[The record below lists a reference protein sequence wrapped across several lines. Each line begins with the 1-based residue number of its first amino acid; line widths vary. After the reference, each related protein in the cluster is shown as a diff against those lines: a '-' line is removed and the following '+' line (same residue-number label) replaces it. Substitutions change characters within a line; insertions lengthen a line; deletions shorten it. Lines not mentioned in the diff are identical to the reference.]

1 MQWLL
6 GDSRVAS
13 VDDRRL
19 TRRAFVGRLGL
30 LSVGSFGVALLAA
43 CSSPTPS
50 SAPPPAAATAPP
62 PPKPTS
68 PPAAAPT
75 TAAPPAAATAVP
87 VAATAPPAPV
97 APAAAGAA
105 VVGAQPGAA
114 VVVGGVRLPTYVPFT
129 GVQPDSPGS
138 ADGMVDPG
146 FKAYPATRVKSVQT
160 PPGDGSDINIMTYTL
175 TAVPN
180 PLEQNPGWQE
190 VNRQVGANLKINIT
204 PFADYFGTKLQ
215 VTMAGGE
222 LPDLFFIITDP
233 GVTIVPEFFTAK
245 VADLTPYLSGDAV
258 KEYPNL
264 AAIPT
269 RSWKTTVYD
278 QKIYGVP
285 VPLRPYF
292 WWYWVHQ
299 ELLDQDTLKQ
309 PTTAAELKDQLTHFT
324 QPNQGLWGQ
333 GVEAGPIYAYGLWMG
348 LFTSIFGAPNNW
360 AVDTNGK
367 FSATFET
374 DQYKAAVAYVRDLY
388 SAGIFHPDS
397 STYNTPSARDA
408 FQARKFAFRYD
419 GLEMYGWRKPPVQLS
434 PAPNVQMVKPFGAN
448 GGPGSYWYGRPNFGF
463 VVLPKTLSQDRTR
476 MLLRVLNFLAAP
488 FGTDEDLLL
497 RFGVKDAEWV
507 LDAGGN
513 PQFTDK
519 GQADFMPW
527 RNIVAP
533 APVAFLP
540 VQAPE
545 FPTLLQDWEKQLLAV
560 GVEDASVGLVSRTY
574 AQKGATANRTLG
586 DGLNDIVTAR
596 RPLGDYDALVK
607 DWLGAVG
614 TTAKA
619 EYEQAYAAGQAKS

>member
-1 MQWLL
+1 MN
-6 GDSRVAS
+6 S
-13 VDDRRL
+13 L
-19 TRRAFVGRLGL
+19 TRRVFVGRLGAL
-30 LSVGSFGVALLAA
+30 GAGSLGVALLAA
-43 CSSPTPS
+43 CTSAAPS
-50 SAPPPAAATAPP
+50 SAPPPATTAPAPP

-75 TAAPPAAATAVP
+75 PAPPAAAVT
-87 VAATAPPAPV
+87 VAPT
-97 APAAAGAA
+97 PAAATVAA
-105 VVGAQPGAA
+105 PQPGAP
-114 VVVGGVRLPTYVPFT
+114 VIVGGVRLPTYQPFT
-129 GVQPDSPGS
+129 GVVPDSPGS
-138 ADGMVDPG
+138 ANGMVDPG
-146 FKAYPATRVKSVQT
+146 FKAYPANRVKAVQT
-160 PPGDGSDINIMTYTL
+160 PPGDGSDINIMTYVL
-175 TAVPN
+175 AAIPN
-180 PLEQNPGWQE
+180 ALDQNPGWQE
-190 VNRQVGANLKINIT
+190 VNRQVGANLKMNIT

-233 GVTIVPEFFTAK
+233 GVTIVPEFFNAK

-258 KEYPNL
+258 KDYPNL

-299 ELLDQDTLKQ
+299 ELLDQASVKQ
-309 PTTAAELKDQLTHFT
+309 PTNAAELKDQLVLFT
-324 QPNQGLWGQ
+324 QPNQGIWGQ

-360 AVDTNGK
+360 AVDSNGK
-367 FSATFET
+367 FSATFEAE
-374 DQYKAAVAYVRDLY
+374 QYKAAVSYVRELY
-388 SAGIFHPDS
+388 AAGIFHPDS
-397 STYNTPSARDA
+397 NTYNTPSARDA
-408 FQARKFAFRYD
+408 FQARKFAYRYD

-434 PAPNVQMVKPFGAN
+434 PAPNVQLVKPFGAN

-463 VVLPKTLSQDRTR
+463 VVMPKTLSQERTK

-488 FGTDEDLLL
+488 FGTEEDLLL

-507 LDAGGN
+507 LGPGGN

-586 DGLNDIVTAR
+586 DGFNDIVTGR
-596 RPLGDYDALVK
+596 RPLSDYDSLVK

-614 TTAKA
+614 TTAKT
-619 EYEQAYAAGQAKS
+619 EYEQAYAAAQAKA

>member
-1 MQWLL
+1 MS
-6 GDSRVAS
+6 DFPDRV
-13 VDDRRL
+13 
-19 TRRAFVGRLGL
+19 TRRVFISGVGLGSL
-30 LSVGSFGVALLAA
+30 GVTLLAA
-43 CSSPTPS
+43 CSSAAPSVATPAPT
-50 SAPPPAAATAPP
+50 TAPS

-68 PPAAAPT
+68 APVAAAT
-75 TAAPPAAATAVP
+75 SAPPAATS
-87 VAATAPPAPV
+87 
-97 APAAAGAA
+97 APAAATSAPTAGAA
-105 VVGAQPGAA
+105 VVAQPGAP
-114 VVVGGVRLPTYVPFT
+114 VIVGGVRLPTYVPFT
-129 GVQPDSPGS
+129 GLQPDSPGS

-146 FKAYPATRVKSVQT
+146 FKAYPANRVKSVQT
-160 PPGDGSDINIMTYTL
+160 PPGDGSDINIMTYVSA
-175 TAVPN
+175 AVPN
-180 PLEQNPGWQE
+180 PLDQNPGWQE
-190 VNRQVGANLKINIT
+190 VNRQVGANLKVNIT

-233 GVTIVPEFFTAK
+233 GVTILPEFFNAK
-245 VADLTPYLSGDAV
+245 VADLTPYLSSDAV
-258 KEYPNL
+258 KEFPNL

-299 ELLDQDTLKQ
+299 ELLDQANLKQ
-309 PTTAAELKDQLTHFT
+309 PTNAAELKDQLVQLT
-324 QPNQGLWGQ
+324 QPNQGIWGQ

-360 AVDTNGK
+360 AVDKNGK
-367 FSATFET
+367 FSATFESE
-374 DQYKAAVAYVRDLY
+374 QYKAAVGYVRDLY
-388 SAGIFHPDS
+388 AAGIFHPDS
-397 STYNTPSARDA
+397 GNYNTLSARDA
-408 FQARKFAFRYD
+408 FQARKFAYRYD

-434 PAPNVQMVKPFGAN
+434 PPPNVQLVKPFGAN

-463 VVLPKTLSQDRTR
+463 VVMPRTLSQDRTR

-488 FGTDEDLLL
+488 FGTEEDLLL

-507 LDAGGN
+507 LGPGGN

-586 DGLNDIVTAR
+586 DGFNDIVAGR
-596 RPLGDYDALVK
+596 RPLSDYDALVK
-607 DWLGAVG
+607 DWLSTVG
-614 TTAKA
+614 TTAKT
-619 EYEQAYAAGQAKS
+619 EYEQAYAAAQAKS